1 MRKLLAIISVFFFVQ
16 SGFSQEEFIVP
27 SRLITKINFTQF
39 SGGVIVLQGTL
50 DNYADSLNFILDSGS
65 GGISLDSTTC
75 SFFKLKAIASNKT
88 IRGIGGVKNVSFLYN
103 HILHL
108 PGLQVDSLDFHINNY
123 NVLDAV
129 YGERIDGIIGYS
141 VLSRYIIKIDYDSM
155 KMEFWS
161 RGNIKYPR
169 GGFILKPSINT
180 LPVYGAKI
188 RDGHALNARFLLD
201 MGAGLNMMLSSDFI
215 RDSSLLNKK
224 RKFFAKEAEG
234 LGGKVAM
241 QITVIKE
248 LKLGPYKF
256 KNVPIHVFDD
266 TYNVTSYPFLAGL
279 IGNDILRR
287 FNIILNY
294 EKRDFYLLPNSHF
307 YEPFDY
313 SYSGIELFYENGR
326 VIIGDVAPKS
336 PADVAGLREGDIV
349 ISVNKNFSQNLQQYK
364 LAIQTTGDRLK
375 IIITR
380 QGELKE
386 FSLKVKSIL

>member
-1 MRKLLAIISVFFFVQ
+1 MRKLLVILFLFFFVE
-16 SGFSQEEFIVP
+16 SGFGQEEFIVP
-27 SRLITKINFTQF
+27 SHLITKINFTQF
-39 SGGVIVLQGTL
+39 TGGVIVLQATL
-50 DNYADSLNFILDSGS
+50 DGYSDSLNFILDSGS

-75 SFFKLKAIASNKT
+75 AFFKLKATPSNKT

-103 HILHL
+103 HRLHL
-108 PGLQVDSLDFHINNY
+108 PGLLIDSLDFHINNY
-123 NVLDAV
+123 NALDAV
-129 YGERIDGIIGYS
+129 YGERIDGIIGYT
-141 VLSRYIIKIDYDSM
+141 VLSRYIVKIDYDSL
-155 KMEFWS
+155 KIEFWS

-169 GGFILKPSINT
+169 GGFMLKPTINT
-180 LPVYGAKI
+180 LPVHGAKI
-188 RDGHALNARFLLD
+188 RDGHSINARFLLD
-201 MGAGLNMMLSSDFI
+201 MGAGLNMMLSSEFLK
-215 RDSSLLNKK
+215 DSSLLSKK

-241 QITVIKE
+241 NMTVIKE

-256 KNVPIHVFDD
+256 KNIPIYVFDD
-266 TYNVTSYPFLAGL
+266 VYNITSYPFLAGL

-326 VIIGDVAPKS
+326 VIIGDVAKKS
-336 PADVAGLREGDIV
+336 PADVAGLKEGDVV

-364 LAIQTTGDRLK
+364 SAIQTTGDRLK
-375 IIITR
+375 LIITR